1 MSITGHD
8 GGGVGMTTVG
18 GDGVASGGSGDGAA
32 VVGAGVAGAAVGT
45 TVTGAVVGCAD
56 GGSATVQSTEQHVA
70 PPTTC
75 MHVDAIS
82 KYRVPGLPRLGR
94 EEQDQE
100 AANSNVQGSTAISK
114 PHACMLG
121 TPCNLKA
128 RRECRLLPWGA
139 PSVMVFWWLF
149 GGCILVAATAPCRL
163 TTEYPPSALVFGGL
177 LPGPAERTGI
187 CEDCRRS
194 DVVFCDPDCHDSMY

>member
-75 MHVDAIS
+75 M
-82 KYRVPGLPRLGR
+82 
-94 EEQDQE
+94 Q
-100 AANSNVQGSTAISK
+100 
-114 PHACMLG
+114 G
-121 TPCNLKA
+121 TPLVSTGSRGCRDWEGKSRI
-128 RRECRLLPWGA
+128 RRQR
-139 PSVMVFWWLF
+139 
-149 GGCILVAATAPCRL
+149 ILTYR
-163 TTEYPPSALVFGGL
+163 
-177 LPGPAERTGI
+177 
-187 CEDCRRS
+187 
-194 DVVFCDPDCHDSMY
+194 DPRQSQSQA